1 MTRPLS
7 KSKLISYR
15 QCPKR
20 LWLEVHRPELREDSA
35 STQAIFASGHK
46 VGELAQQIFDPSG
59 AGFLIDMQVLGIT
72 GAFAKTIELV
82 NATPAL
88 PIFEAGFSADL
99 EGNGGALA
107 FADVLLPIPSPAGST
122 NDKSSWRMIEVKSS
136 TSRLLWPLSITNGSI
151 KVIAITAVYSKPRM

>member
-1 MTRPLS
+1 MSRPLS
-7 KSKLISYR
+7 KSKLIAYR

-59 AGFLIDMQVLGIT
+59 NGFLIDMQALGIA
-72 GAFAKTIELV
+72 GAFHKTIELV

-88 PIFEAGFSADL
+88 PIFEAGFSADIA
-99 EGNGGALA
+99 GNGGALA
-107 FADVLLPIPSPAGST
+107 FADILLPMPSTAGST
-122 NDKSSWRMIEVKSS
+122 NDKTAWQMIEVKSS
-136 TSRLLWPLSITNGSI
+136 TSMKDYYSSMWRLGR
-151 KVIAITAVYSKPRM
+151 V